1 MSKPTSHKGRG
12 TISAPGNR
20 FESLHIEQD
29 PGAWEEIA
37 ATDPDFELDRPKTI
51 VSHDDSQSIITQ
63 NHSPDLG
70 FDFSLNP
77 YRGCEHGCAYCYA
90 RPYHEYLGFNCG
102 IDFETRILAKP
113 KAAELLE
120 ETLSKKSWKPA
131 SLACSGVTDCYQP
144 VERELKV
151 TRSCLEIL
159 ADFRNPVG
167 IVTKNALATRDVDL
181 LANLANHGA
190 SAVVLSITTLD
201 AKLAGTLEPRAS
213 RPQARLEAIRTL
225 SEAGIPTGVSVAPI
239 ISGLNDH
246 EIPAIL
252 EAAAEHGAQFATGI
266 VLRLPFAVKDI
277 FSAWL
282 DQFAAGRKETILNRV
297 REMRGGSL
305 NDSRFGHRMKG
316 KGPLAEQIEQMLAVS
331 KKRYGLDRKREP
343 LSIAAFRRRIPGQME
358 LFDC

>member
-1 MSKPTSHKGRG
+1 MTKPISPKGRG
-12 TISAPGNR
+12 TVSAPGNR
-20 FESLHIEQD
+20 FESLHVESD

-37 ATDPDFELDRPKTI
+37 ATDPDFELSRPETVVLK
-51 VSHDDSQSIITQ
+51 DESQSIVTR
-63 NHSPDLG
+63 NHSPDIG

-113 KAAELLE
+113 NAPSLLE
-120 ETLSKKSWKPA
+120 ERLSKKSWKPA

-144 VERELKV
+144 IERELKI
-151 TRSCLEIL
+151 TRSCLEVL

-167 IVTKNALATRDVDL
+167 IVTKNALVSRDVDL
-181 LANLANHGA
+181 LGELADHGA
-190 SAVVLSITTLD
+190 AAVVLSITTLD
-201 AKLAGTLEPRAS
+201 PILAGTLEPRAS
-213 RPQARLEAIRTL
+213 RPKARLEAIRKL

-252 EAAAEHGAQFATGI
+252 EAAAAHGAQFATGI

-277 FSAWL
+277 FSGWL
-282 DQFAAGRKETILNRV
+282 ERFSPGKKETILNRV
-297 REMRGGSL
+297 REMRGGNL
-305 NDSRFGHRMKG
+305 NDARFGHRMRG
-316 KGPLAEQIEQMLAVS
+316 KGPLAEQIEQMLAIS
-331 KKRYGLDRKREP
+331 KRRHGLDRPRKP
-343 LSIAAFRRRIPGQME
+343 LSTTAFRRRTRGQME